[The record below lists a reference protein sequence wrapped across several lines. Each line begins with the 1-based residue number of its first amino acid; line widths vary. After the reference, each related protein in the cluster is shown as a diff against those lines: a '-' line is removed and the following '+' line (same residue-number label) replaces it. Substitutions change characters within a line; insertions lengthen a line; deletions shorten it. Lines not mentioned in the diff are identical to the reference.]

1 MIHPSK
7 MWTCTFRFLLHSGLF
22 SITDSSVSMGTC
34 SAFCVLNVKAACQV
48 LTTAE
53 QPQWS
58 FQRGDRRGKDNRT
71 RIRQAHFWRNLPL
84 LLFFLLSFSL
94 RALLSGLGVLVCTSL
109 SLSLPCC
116 HGSCK
121 AGGKRCEDAGELSQC
136 SFCKGL
142 DLHSMFIRLFFSK
155 QIVSTGAE
163 EYRTFWGKGP
173 SS

>member
-1 MIHPSK
+1 MSK
-7 MWTCTFRFLLHSGLF
+7 QPARFSPQQSSHSDLSRGETGEEKITEHGSDKLTSEEISLF
-22 SITDSSVSMGTC
+22 C
-34 SAFCVLNVKAACQV
+34 C
-48 LTTAE
+48 
-53 QPQWS
+53 
-58 FQRGDRRGKDNRT
+58 
-71 RIRQAHFWRNLPL
+71 
-84 LLFFLLSFSL
+84 FFLLSFSL
-94 RALLSGLGVLVCTSL
+94 RAFLSGLGVLVCTSL
-109 SLSLPCC
+109 SLSLPRC